1 MHYESEIENMSRKKI
16 FSGKKLKAARM
27 YRGKTIEQLAQ
38 ESNINKKDV
47 LAFEEDKYKPVVEN
61 EMKLSN
67 TLKFPRE
74 YFFENDNIKV
84 IVESTHIRPE
94 SPIPRVEEIS
104 YKEKLVM
111 THKLISFIEGYIRF
125 PEMNIPDDL
134 SKYDDMEELA
144 TKVRRFWE
152 LGDGPIGNMVSLLEA
167 NGISI
172 SAMNVDKKG
181 ALSFTQKQS
190 IERNPRYLISLGN
203 DRKSAT
209 IRNYDLA
216 YELAYIVSVEAGISS
231 KKFSKDEFACA
242 FLLPKEAFFVD
253 LANVNE
259 IQDYVELKK
268 KWIVPISAMVL
279 RSYQIGVINYKK
291 YMYLIKEMEKQGWL
305 KKEPLDDNIKCPNP
319 ALLKKS
325 VEMIIDNKIMT
336 GTGLVENLA
345 DSGLSLYADDIELLL
360 GLKEGMLSP
369 KVNAKKSNVT
379 KVNFKNK
386 K

>member
-1 MHYESEIENMSRKKI
+1 MSRKKI
-16 FSGKKLKAARM
+16 FNGKRLKAART
-27 YRGKTIEQLAQ
+27 YRGKTIDVLAK
-38 ESNINKKDV
+38 EANINKKDI

-61 EMKLSN
+61 ELKISN
-67 TLKFPRE
+67 TLNFPRE
-74 YFFENDNIKV
+74 YFFQHDDIKV

-111 THKLISFIEGYIRF
+111 THRVVSVIEEYIKF
-125 PEMNIPDDL
+125 PEMKIADDL

-144 TKVRRFWE
+144 TKVRRNWG
-152 LGDGPIGNMVSLLEA
+152 LGDGPIGNMLSLLES
-167 NGISI
+167 NGIVVSGL
-172 SAMNVDKKG
+172 NVDKRG

-190 IERNPRYLISLGN
+190 IERDSRYLVSLGN

-216 YELAYIVSVEAGISS
+216 YELGYIVSTEVGMSS

-242 FLLPKEAFFVD
+242 FLLPKETFFED

-259 IQDYVELKK
+259 INDYVELKK

-279 RSYQIGVINYKK
+279 RAYQLEVINYKK
-291 YMYLIKEMEKQGWL
+291 YMYLMREMEKQGWL
-305 KKEPLDDNIKCPNP
+305 KKEPLDENIKATSP

-325 VEMIIDNKIMT
+325 VEMLIDNKVMT
-336 GTGLVENLA
+336 REGLVETVA
-345 DSGLSLYADDIELLL
+345 DSGISLYGEDIEMLL

-369 KVNAKKSNVT
+369 KVNNKKNNVT
-379 KVNFKNK
+379 KVNFKNRK
-386 K
+386 

>member
-1 MHYESEIENMSRKKI
+1 MSRKKI
-16 FSGKKLKAARM
+16 FNGKRLKAART
-27 YRGKTIEQLAQ
+27 YRGKTIDVLAK
-38 ESNINKKDV
+38 EANINKKDI

-61 EMKLSN
+61 ELKISN
-67 TLKFPRE
+67 TLNFPRE
-74 YFFENDNIKV
+74 YFFQHDDIKV

-111 THKLISFIEGYIRF
+111 THRVVSVIEEYIKF
-125 PEMNIPDDL
+125 PEMKIADDL

-144 TKVRRFWE
+144 TKVRRNWG
-152 LGDGPIGNMVSLLEA
+152 LGDGPIGNMLSLLES
-167 NGISI
+167 NGIIVSGL
-172 SAMNVDKKG
+172 NVDKRG

-190 IERNPRYLISLGN
+190 VERNSRYLVSLGN
-203 DRKSAT
+203 DKKSAT

-216 YELAYIVSVEAGISS
+216 YELGYIVSTEIGMSS
-231 KKFSKDEFACA
+231 KNFSKDEFACA
-242 FLLPKEAFFVD
+242 FLLPKETFFED

-259 IQDYVELKK
+259 INDYVELKK

-279 RSYQIGVINYKK
+279 RAYQLEVINYKK
-291 YMYLIKEMEKQGWL
+291 YMYLMREMEKQGWL
-305 KKEPLDDNIKCPNP
+305 KKEPLDENIKATSP

-325 VEMIIDNKIMT
+325 VEMLIDNKIMT
-336 GTGLVENLA
+336 REGLVETVA
-345 DSGLSLYADDIELLL
+345 DSGISLYAEDIEMLL

-369 KVNAKKSNVT
+369 KVNNKKNNVT
-379 KVNFKNK
+379 KVNFKNRK

>member
-1 MHYESEIENMSRKKI
+1 
-16 FSGKKLKAARM
+16 
-27 YRGKTIEQLAQ
+27 
-38 ESNINKKDV
+38 
-47 LAFEEDKYKPVVEN
+47 
-61 EMKLSN
+61 
-67 TLKFPRE
+67 
-74 YFFENDNIKV
+74 
-84 IVESTHIRPE
+84 
-94 SPIPRVEEIS
+94 
-104 YKEKLVM
+104 
-111 THKLISFIEGYIRF
+111 
-125 PEMNIPDDL
+125 
-134 SKYDDMEELA
+134 
-144 TKVRRFWE
+144 
-152 LGDGPIGNMVSLLEA
+152 
-167 NGISI
+167 
-172 SAMNVDKKG
+172 
-181 ALSFTQKQS
+181 
-190 IERNPRYLISLGN
+190 LGN

-242 FLLPKEAFFVD
+242 FLLPKEAFFED
-253 LANVNE
+253 LENVNE

-319 ALLKKS
+319 TLLKKS

-336 GTGLVENLA
+336 GTGLVENLG
-345 DSGLSLYADDIELLL
+345 DSGLSLYPDDIELLL